1 MHTIIAPQIKL
12 KKKNI
17 MTIYLI
23 NNTHTYN
30 DITNELKNIKTG
42 KMIKIAAMRVK
53 CLEYM
58 LNHAQQEIIYKRQL
72 TNALWGERGQFISDA
87 NLTQIL
93 YLLRRDLKGFG
104 LSQFFSTVPRTGIKV
119 DAEIIISNEKPK
131 KTSSLRRAQYK
142 YMVLFFASLSMITMI
157 IFLMQ

>member
-1 MHTIIAPQIKL
+1 
-12 KKKNI
+12 

-23 NNTHTYN
+23 NSTHTYN
-30 DITNELKNIKTG
+30 DKTNELKNIKTG
-42 KMIKIAAMRVK
+42 KMIKIAAMRIK

-58 LNHAQQEIIYKRQL
+58 LNHAQQEIIYKKQL
-72 TNALWGERGQFISDA
+72 TNELWGERSQFISDA

-119 DAEIIISNEKPK
+119 DANIIISNEKKNLPYSLK
-131 KTSSLRRAQYK
+131 KEGDK
-142 YMVLFFASLSMITMI
+142 YIALFFALLTMVI
-157 IFLMQ
+157 MVIYLIQ

>member
-1 MHTIIAPQIKL
+1 
-12 KKKNI
+12 

-23 NNTHTYN
+23 NSTHTYN
-30 DITNELKNIKTG
+30 DKTNELKNIKTG
-42 KMIKIAAMRVK
+42 KMIKIAAMRIK

-58 LNHAQQEIIYKRQL
+58 LNHAQQEIIYKKQL
-72 TNALWGERGQFISDA
+72 TNELWGERSQFISDA

-119 DAEIIISNEKPK
+119 DANIIISNENKNHP
-131 KTSSLRRAQYK
+131 SSLKKEVYK
-142 YMVLFFASLSMITMI
+142 YMALLFALLTMVI
-157 IFLMQ
+157 MVIYSIR

>member
-1 MHTIIAPQIKL
+1 
-12 KKKNI
+12 

-30 DITNELKNIKTG
+30 DKTNELKNIKTG
-42 KMIKIAAMRVK
+42 KVIKIAAMRIK

-58 LNHAQQEIIYKRQL
+58 LNHAQQEIIYKKQL
-72 TNALWGERGQFISDA
+72 TNELWGERSQFISDA

-119 DAEIIISNEKPK
+119 DADIIISNEKKSIPI
-131 KTSSLRRAQYK
+131 SLIKEGHK
-142 YMVLFFASLSMITMI
+142 YMALFFALLTMVTI
-157 IFLMQ
+157 VIYLT

>member
-1 MHTIIAPQIKL
+1 
-12 KKKNI
+12 

-23 NNTHTYN
+23 NSTHTYN
-30 DITNELKNIKTG
+30 DKTNELKNIKTG
-42 KMIKIAAMRVK
+42 KMIKIAAMRIK

-58 LNHAQQEIIYKRQL
+58 LNHAQQEIIYKKQL
-72 TNALWGERGQFISDA
+72 TNEFWGERSQFISDA

-119 DAEIIISNEKPK
+119 DANIIISNENKNHP
-131 KTSSLRRAQYK
+131 SSLKKEGYK
-142 YMVLFFASLSMITMI
+142 YMALLFALLTMVITVI
-157 IFLMQ
+157 YLIQ

>member
-1 MHTIIAPQIKL
+1 
-12 KKKNI
+12 

-23 NNTHTYN
+23 NSTHTYN
-30 DITNELKNIKTG
+30 DKTNELKNIKTG
-42 KMIKIAAMRVK
+42 KMIKIAAMRIK

-58 LNHAQQEIIYKRQL
+58 LNHAQQEIIYKKQL
-72 TNALWGERGQFISDA
+72 TNELLGERSQFISDA

-119 DAEIIISNEKPK
+119 DANIIISNENKNHP
-131 KTSSLRRAQYK
+131 SSLKKEGYK
-142 YMVLFFASLSMITMI
+142 YMALLFTLLTMVI
-157 IFLMQ
+157 MVIYSIR

>member
-1 MHTIIAPQIKL
+1 
-12 KKKNI
+12 

-23 NNTHTYN
+23 NSTHTYN
-30 DITNELKNIKTG
+30 DKTNELKNIKTG
-42 KMIKIAAMRVK
+42 KLIKIAAMRIK

-58 LNHAQQEIIYKRQL
+58 LNHAQQEIIYKKQL
-72 TNALWGERGQFISDA
+72 TNELWGERSQFISDA

-119 DAEIIISNEKPK
+119 DANIIISNENKNHP
-131 KTSSLRRAQYK
+131 SSLKKEGYK
-142 YMVLFFASLSMITMI
+142 YMALLFALLTMVITVI
-157 IFLMQ
+157 YLIQ

>member
-1 MHTIIAPQIKL
+1 
-12 KKKNI
+12 

-23 NNTHTYN
+23 NSTHTYN
-30 DITNELKNIKTG
+30 DKTNELKNIKTG
-42 KMIKIAAMRVK
+42 KMIKIAAMRIK

-58 LNHAQQEIIYKRQL
+58 LNHAQQEIIYKKQL
-72 TNALWGERGQFISDA
+72 TNELWGERSQFISDA

-119 DAEIIISNEKPK
+119 DAHIIISNENKNHP
-131 KTSSLRRAQYK
+131 SSLKKEGYK
-142 YMVLFFASLSMITMI
+142 YMALLFALLTMVI
-157 IFLMQ
+157 MVIYSIR

>member
-1 MHTIIAPQIKL
+1 
-12 KKKNI
+12 

-23 NNTHTYN
+23 NSTHTYN
-30 DITNELKNIKTG
+30 DKTNELKNIKTG
-42 KMIKIAAMRVK
+42 KMIKIAAMRIK

-58 LNHAQQEIIYKRQL
+58 LNHAQQEIIYKKQL
-72 TNALWGERGQFISDA
+72 TNELWGERSQFISDA

-119 DAEIIISNEKPK
+119 DANIIISNEKKNLP
-131 KTSSLRRAQYK
+131 
-142 YMVLFFASLSMITMI
+142 LFFKKRRV
-157 IFLMQ
+157 

>member
-1 MHTIIAPQIKL
+1 
-12 KKKNI
+12 

-23 NNTHTYN
+23 NSTHTYN
-30 DITNELKNIKTG
+30 DKTNELKNIKMG
-42 KMIKIAAMRVK
+42 KMIKIAAMRIK

-58 LNHAQQEIIYKRQL
+58 LNHAQQEIIYKKQL
-72 TNALWGERGQFISDA
+72 TNELWGERSQFISDA

-119 DAEIIISNEKPK
+119 DANIIISNENKNHP
-131 KTSSLRRAQYK
+131 SSLKKEGYK
-142 YMVLFFASLSMITMI
+142 YMALLFALLTMVI
-157 IFLMQ
+157 MVIYSIR

>member
-1 MHTIIAPQIKL
+1 
-12 KKKNI
+12 

-23 NNTHTYN
+23 NSTHTYN
-30 DITNELKNIKTG
+30 GKTNELKNIKTG
-42 KMIKIAAMRVK
+42 KMIKIAAMRIK

-58 LNHAQQEIIYKRQL
+58 LNHAQQEIIYKKQL
-72 TNALWGERGQFISDA
+72 TNELWGERSQFISDA

-119 DAEIIISNEKPK
+119 DANIIISNENKNHP
-131 KTSSLRRAQYK
+131 SSLKKEGYK
-142 YMVLFFASLSMITMI
+142 YMALLFALLTMVITVI
-157 IFLMQ
+157 YLIQ

>member
-1 MHTIIAPQIKL
+1 
-12 KKKNI
+12 

-23 NNTHTYN
+23 NSTHTYN
-30 DITNELKNIKTG
+30 DKTNELKNIKTG
-42 KMIKIAAMRVK
+42 KMIKIAAMRIK

-58 LNHAQQEIIYKRQL
+58 LNHAQQDIIYKKQL
-72 TNALWGERGQFISDA
+72 TNELWGERSQFISDA

-119 DAEIIISNEKPK
+119 DANIIISNENKNHP
-131 KTSSLRRAQYK
+131 SSLKKEGYK
-142 YMVLFFASLSMITMI
+142 YMALLFALLTMVI
-157 IFLMQ
+157 MVIYSIR

>member
-1 MHTIIAPQIKL
+1 
-12 KKKNI
+12 

-23 NNTHTYN
+23 NSTHTYN
-30 DITNELKNIKTG
+30 DKTNELKNIKTG
-42 KMIKIAAMRVK
+42 RMIKIAAMRIK

-58 LNHAQQEIIYKRQL
+58 LNHAQQEIIYKKQL
-72 TNALWGERGQFISDA
+72 TNELWGERSQFISDA

-119 DAEIIISNEKPK
+119 DANIIISNENKNHP
-131 KTSSLRRAQYK
+131 SSLKKEGYK
-142 YMVLFFASLSMITMI
+142 YMALLFALLTMVITVI
-157 IFLMQ
+157 YLIQ

>member
-1 MHTIIAPQIKL
+1 
-12 KKKNI
+12 

-23 NNTHTYN
+23 NSTHTYN
-30 DITNELKNIKTG
+30 DKTNELKNIKTG
-42 KMIKIAAMRVK
+42 KMIKIAAMRIK

-58 LNHAQQEIIYKRQL
+58 LNHAQQEIIYKKQL
-72 TNALWGERGQFISDA
+72 TNELWGERSQFISDA

-119 DAEIIISNEKPK
+119 DANIIISNEKKNLP
-131 KTSSLRRAQYK
+131 SSLKKEEYK
-142 YMVLFFASLSMITMI
+142 YIALFFALLTMVIT
-157 IFLMQ
+157 

>member
-1 MHTIIAPQIKL
+1 
-12 KKKNI
+12 

-23 NNTHTYN
+23 NSTHAYN
-30 DITNELKNIKTG
+30 DKTNELKNIKTG
-42 KMIKIAAMRVK
+42 KMIKIAAMRIK

-58 LNHAQQEIIYKRQL
+58 LNHAQQEIIYKKQL
-72 TNALWGERGQFISDA
+72 TNELWGERSQFISDA

-119 DAEIIISNEKPK
+119 DANIIISNEKKNLP
-131 KTSSLRRAQYK
+131 SSLKKEEYK
-142 YMVLFFASLSMITMI
+142 YIALFFALLTMVITVI
-157 IFLMQ
+157 YLIQ

>member
-1 MHTIIAPQIKL
+1 
-12 KKKNI
+12 

-23 NNTHTYN
+23 NSTHTYN
-30 DITNELKNIKTG
+30 DKTNELKNIKTG
-42 KMIKIAAMRVK
+42 KMIKIAAMRIK

-58 LNHAQQEIIYKRQL
+58 LNHAQQEIIYKKQL
-72 TNALWGERGQFISDA
+72 TNKLWGERSQFISDA

-119 DAEIIISNEKPK
+119 DANIIISNENKNLP
-131 KTSSLRRAQYK
+131 SSLKKEGDK
-142 YMVLFFASLSMITMI
+142 YIALFFALLTMVI
-157 IFLMQ
+157 MVIYLIQ

>member
-1 MHTIIAPQIKL
+1 
-12 KKKNI
+12 

-23 NNTHTYN
+23 NSTHTYN
-30 DITNELKNIKTG
+30 DKTNELKNIKTG
-42 KMIKIAAMRVK
+42 KMIKIAAMRIK

-58 LNHAQQEIIYKRQL
+58 LNHAQQEIIYKKQL
-72 TNALWGERGQFISDA
+72 TNELWGERSQFISDA

-119 DAEIIISNEKPK
+119 DANIIISNENKNLP
-131 KTSSLRRAQYK
+131 SSLKKEGNK
-142 YMVLFFASLSMITMI
+142 YIALFFALLTMVI
-157 IFLMQ
+157 MVIYLLQ

>member
-1 MHTIIAPQIKL
+1 
-12 KKKNI
+12 

-30 DITNELKNIKTG
+30 DKTNELKNIKTG
-42 KMIKIAAMRVK
+42 KAIKIVAMRIK

-58 LNHAQQEIIYKRQL
+58 LNHAQQEIIHKKQL
-72 TNALWGERGQFISDA
+72 TNELWGERSQFISDA

-119 DAEIIISNEKPK
+119 DANIIISNENKTIHSALK
-131 KTSSLRRAQYK
+131 KEGGK
-142 YMVLFFASLSMITMI
+142 YIALFFALLTMVTMVI
-157 IFLMQ
+157 YLIQ

>member
-1 MHTIIAPQIKL
+1 
-12 KKKNI
+12 

-23 NNTHTYN
+23 NSTHTYN
-30 DITNELKNIKTG
+30 DKTNELKNIKTG
-42 KMIKIAAMRVK
+42 KMIKIAAMRIK

-58 LNHAQQEIIYKRQL
+58 LNHAQQEIIYKKQL
-72 TNALWGERGQFISDA
+72 TNELWGERSQFISDA

-119 DAEIIISNEKPK
+119 DANIIISNENKNHP
-131 KTSSLRRAQYK
+131 SSLKKEGYK
-142 YMVLFFASLSMITMI
+142 YMVLLFALLTMVI
-157 IFLMQ
+157 MVIYSIR

>member
-1 MHTIIAPQIKL
+1 
-12 KKKNI
+12 

-23 NNTHTYN
+23 NSTHTYN
-30 DITNELKNIKTG
+30 DKTNELKNIKTG
-42 KMIKIAAMRVK
+42 KMIKIAAMRIK

-58 LNHAQQEIIYKRQL
+58 LNHAKQEIIYKKQL
-72 TNALWGERGQFISDA
+72 TNELWGERSQFISDA

-119 DAEIIISNEKPK
+119 DANIIISNENKNLP
-131 KTSSLRRAQYK
+131 SSLKKEGDK
-142 YMVLFFASLSMITMI
+142 YIALFFALLTMVI
-157 IFLMQ
+157 MVIYLIQ

>member
-1 MHTIIAPQIKL
+1 
-12 KKKNI
+12 

-23 NNTHTYN
+23 NSTHTYN
-30 DITNELKNIKTG
+30 DKTNELKNIKTG
-42 KMIKIAAMRVK
+42 KMIKIAAMRIK

-58 LNHAQQEIIYKRQL
+58 LNHAKQEIIYKKQL
-72 TNALWGERGQFISDA
+72 TNELWGERSQFISDA

-119 DAEIIISNEKPK
+119 DANIIISNENKNHP
-131 KTSSLRRAQYK
+131 SSLKKEGYK
-142 YMVLFFASLSMITMI
+142 YMALLFALLTMVI
-157 IFLMQ
+157 MVIYSIR